1 MATATIL
8 PATTWA
14 ALLDAAS
21 EPYRSAGRF
30 AYHFARGKL
39 RGDPAYRGMLER
51 GLLLGRDRILD
62 LGCGQGLLCAWLR
75 AAQRLHDDGIWPAAW
90 PTPPR
95 PHHIAGLE
103 LMASDVQRARR
114 ALGES
119 CGVTQG
125 DIRKTAYGSVDAVV
139 ILDVLH
145 YMDEPAQQDV
155 LNKVR
160 AALPHGGLLL
170 LRIGDAAGGWRF
182 RYSQCVDKVIM
193 LLRGHAWVTTH
204 CRTVT
209 EWQQLLRRCGFD
221 AHSVPMSDGTPFANV
236 LLLAHAA

>member
-1 MATATIL
+1 VDRAA
-8 PATTWA
+8 WV

-39 RGDPAYRGMLER
+39 KGDPAYRGMLEH
-51 GLLLGRDRILD
+51 GYLVDRDRILD

-75 AAQRLHDDGIWPAAW
+75 AAQRLHAAGIWPAGW
-90 PTPPR
+90 QVPPQ
-95 PHHIAGLE
+95 PQSIAGLE
-103 LMASDVQRARR
+103 LMESDVQRARR
-114 ALGES
+114 ALGSS
-119 CGVTQG
+119 CGVSQG
-125 DIRKTAYGSVDAVV
+125 DIRIVPFGSVDAVV

-145 YMDEPAQQDV
+145 YMDAAAQRDV

-160 AALPHGGLLL
+160 AALPRGGLLL

-182 RYSQCVDKVIM
+182 RYSQWVDKVIM
-193 LLRGHAWVTTH
+193 LLRGHAWVHTH
-204 CRTVT
+204 CRSVAQ
-209 EWQQLLRRCGFD
+209 WQELLLGCGFD
-221 AHSVPMSDGTPFANV
+221 ARAVPMSEGTPFANV

>member
-1 MATATIL
+1 VDGAA
-8 PATTWA
+8 WV

-39 RGDPAYRGMLER
+39 QGDPAYRGMLEHGFLVDR
-51 GLLLGRDRILD
+51 ARILD

-75 AAQRLHDDGIWPAAW
+75 AAQQLHDDGVWPAAW
-90 PTPPR
+90 PVPPR
-95 PHHIAGLE
+95 PQNIAGLE
-103 LMASDVQRARR
+103 LMESEVQRARR
-114 ALGES
+114 ALGGS
-119 CGVTQG
+119 CGVSQG
-125 DIRKTAYGSVDAVV
+125 DIRVAAFGSVDAVV

-160 AALPHGGLLL
+160 AALPRGGLLL

-182 RYSQCVDKVIM
+182 RYSQWVDKVIM
-193 LLRGHAWVTTH
+193 LLRGHAWVNTH
-204 CRTVT
+204 CRTVAQ
-209 EWQQLLRRCGFD
+209 WQELLRACGFE
-221 AHSVPMSDGTPFANV
+221 ARSVPMSTGTPFANV